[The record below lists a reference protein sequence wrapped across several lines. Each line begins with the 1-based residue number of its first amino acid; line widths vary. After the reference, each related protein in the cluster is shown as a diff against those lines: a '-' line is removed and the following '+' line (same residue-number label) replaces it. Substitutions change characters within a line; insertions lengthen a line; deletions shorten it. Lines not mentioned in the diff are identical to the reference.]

1 LATKRRETG
10 LRRIVLLLSSVG
22 LLLTLTGPALAN
34 QPADHFTEDV
44 TGDTFQCD
52 TAVYTVTS
60 GTIST
65 VVHEGAA
72 ASGNL
77 NFTVTITPRKVVAVD
92 EAGNQYS
99 IVGAVWFGGTI
110 NANTGG
116 EQFTATQKLQIVSK
130 GGGTVDSVNLTFHV
144 TAQPNNIV
152 VKDFDFGTCAPPE

>member
-1 LATKRRETG
+1 M
-10 LRRIVLLLSSVG
+10 RRIVVLLSSIG
-22 LLLTLTGPALAN
+22 LLALAGPALAS
-34 QPADHFTEDV
+34 QPAVHFTEDV

-60 GTIST
+60 GTIRT
-65 VVHEGAA
+65 VVHEGAS
-72 ASGNL
+72 ASGNM
-77 NFTVTITPRKVVAVD
+77 NFTATITPRKVVAVD

-110 NANTGG
+110 NASTGG
-116 EQFTATQKLQIVSK
+116 EQFTSTQKLQIVSE

-152 VKDFDFGTCAPPE
+152 VTDFDFGTCAAPE

>member
-1 LATKRRETG
+1 M
-10 LRRIVLLLSSVG
+10 RRIVVLLSSVG
-22 LLLTLTGPALAN
+22 LLALAGPALAS
-34 QPADHFTEDV
+34 QPAVHFTEDV

-60 GTIST
+60 GTIRT
-65 VVHEGAA
+65 VVHEGAS
-72 ASGNL
+72 ASGNT
-77 NFTVTITPRKVVAVD
+77 NFTATITPRKVVAVD

-110 NANTGG
+110 NASTGG
-116 EQFTATQKLQIVSK
+116 EQFTSTQKLQIVSE

-152 VKDFDFGTCAPPE
+152 VKDFDFGTCAAPE